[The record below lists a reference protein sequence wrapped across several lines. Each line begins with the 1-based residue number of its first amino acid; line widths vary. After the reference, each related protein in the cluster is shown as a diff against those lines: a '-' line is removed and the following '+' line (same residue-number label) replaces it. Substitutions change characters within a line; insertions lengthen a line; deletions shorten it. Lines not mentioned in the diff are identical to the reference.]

1 MRKIVC
7 LILIPLLLTACF
19 KDEPGNSECDITD
32 AWIEGEG
39 LERYFYNV
47 ADMRISDIPSGDQK
61 IVFTVRSVSDLP
73 PMALYLNMTQGATSS
88 PANGSVQDFS
98 KGPVI
103 YTVTSE
109 DGQWHR
115 EYTVSF
121 TTPATPP
128 VTERKMKLDFERF
141 KLDETLGRYYVWYE
155 LAADGTEN
163 DEVWASGNAGFI
175 IAKPNAAADDYPT
188 TPDENGYEGNCVK
201 LTTRDTGKWGKNFG
215 KPLAAGNLFFGEF
228 DSQYAITK
236 TLWTTKMGIPI
247 VEEPLKVTGY
257 YKYKAGDVF
266 KDKNSNVVP
275 GRVDEPSIYAVFYRN
290 QNAAG
295 ESVVLH
301 GDDVK
306 TSDLIVSIAEVASLP
321 ETDEWKP
328 FEMEFV
334 SKLPVDKD
342 ILAQRGYNMAFVFSS
357 SKAGDTFEG
366 AVGSTLYVDKVE
378 ITFKKDQTNP

>member
-98 KGPVI
+98 KGLVI

-115 EYTVSF
+115 EYTVNF

-128 VTERKMKLDFERF
+128 VTERKMKLDFEHF
-141 KLDETLGRYYVWYE
+141 KLDETLGRYYV
-155 LAADGTEN
+155 
-163 DEVWASGNAGFI
+163 
-175 IAKPNAAADDYPT
+175 
-188 TPDENGYEGNCVK
+188 
-201 LTTRDTGKWGKNFG
+201 
-215 KPLAAGNLFFGEF
+215 
-228 DSQYAITK
+228 
-236 TLWTTKMGIPI
+236 
-247 VEEPLKVTGY
+247 
-257 YKYKAGDVF
+257 
-266 KDKNSNVVP
+266 
-275 GRVDEPSIYAVFYRN
+275 
-290 QNAAG
+290 
-295 ESVVLH
+295 
-301 GDDVK
+301 
-306 TSDLIVSIAEVASLP
+306 
-321 ETDEWKP
+321 
-328 FEMEFV
+328 
-334 SKLPVDKD
+334 
-342 ILAQRGYNMAFVFSS
+342 
-357 SKAGDTFEG
+357 
-366 AVGSTLYVDKVE
+366 
-378 ITFKKDQTNP
+378 